1 MVLDAGLREGQN
13 DSFFDWVGMTLFRHS
28 DMENYQKEYAITQP
42 ALLKQH
48 PAAFK
53 LDFIDPQT
61 IAEAVQS
68 YLPEI
73 KTLEIPQGSIN
84 IQSLK
89 ERLLFKYPYPEAT
102 KTTSY
107 QSVSELKRLY
117 DDPDNRETL
126 EQTPTPVGTHYR
138 FTENELGEPKFLGTK
153 KEVSATEIGT
163 ATHQFPS

>member
-1 MVLDAGLREGQN
+1 
-13 DSFFDWVGMTLFRHS
+13 
-28 DMENYQKEYAITQP
+28 MENYQKEYAITQP

-117 DDPDNRETL
+117 DDPD
-126 EQTPTPVGTHYR
+126 
-138 FTENELGEPKFLGTK
+138 TERR
-153 KEVSATEIGT
+153 
-163 ATHQFPS
+163 